1 MHLSEQSFLSI
12 LQSDP
17 AQFETSMPARTTH
30 TSHPQTMA
38 QLYVHAAMLA
48 TFTEYLSEQLWLQ
61 KREDKTSG
69 TETTYQAFL
78 EPFFE
83 TELPSAL
90 FLKDFLLINGSKQ
103 IKAVNKHTSRIASH
117 LIAGV
122 MACSSD
128 TQKAFLI
135 ESFGQMSKRFLYE
148 ESLQAHHPQSEGHL
162 GPCLYRTF
170 DDVDELFDLRYE
182 LDRDM
187 EKGDQKERLY
197 PGSGANVQSGYSTI
211 LLALHHL
218 DLQTGSK
225 VIDLGSGFGKVG
237 LVCSLLHPDVEFI
250 GYEYVS
256 HRVDVSNEA
265 SQFLDLGQNLQFI
278 TQDLSLPSFQLPVA
292 DVYYLYD
299 PFTKETYQTILEQI
313 VDVSQTQPVTVVTKG
328 NARKWLL
335 ELAEENN
342 WPAPIL
348 IDEGNLAL
356 FSSAASSQPN

>member
-1 MHLSEQSFLSI
+1 
-12 LQSDP
+12 
-17 AQFETSMPARTTH
+17 
-30 TSHPQTMA
+30 MA
-38 QLYVHAAMLA
+38 QLYVHAAMLT

-61 KREDKTSG
+61 KKEDKASG

-90 FLKDFLLINGSKQ
+90 FLKDFLLTNGSKQ
-103 IKAVNKHTSRIASH
+103 IKTLNKHTSRIASH
-117 LIAGV
+117 LIADV
-122 MACSSD
+122 MECSSD

-135 ESFGQMSKRFLYE
+135 ESFGQMSERFLYE
-148 ESLQAHHPQSEGHL
+148 ESLQEHHPHSEGHL

-170 DDVDELFDLRYE
+170 DGVDELFDLRYE
-182 LDRDM
+182 LDRGM
-187 EKGDQKERLY
+187 RNHTERLY

-218 DLQTGSK
+218 DLQAGSK

-237 LVCSLLHPDVEFI
+237 LVCSLLYPDVEFI

-265 SQFLDLGQNLQFI
+265 SQFLGLEQNLQFV

-328 NARKWLL
+328 NARKWLIDI
-335 ELAEENN
+335 AQENN
-342 WPAPIL
+342 WPAPLL

-356 FSSAASSQPN
+356 FSSTDSSQLN